1 MTTHTLLEIVI
12 AHITIFM
19 EIQAPLQ
26 LLVARSA
33 ISNPKN
39 EETQQICKSTDI
51 IDTLTLPALEC

>member
-1 MTTHTLLEIVI
+1 MTTHTSLEIVI
-12 AHITIFM
+12 AHTMIFR

-33 ISNPKN
+33 ISNHKN
-39 EETQQICKSTDI
+39 EETQICKSTDI

>member
-12 AHITIFM
+12 AHIMIFM

-39 EETQQICKSTDI
+39 EETQICKTTDI

>member
-1 MTTHTLLEIVI
+1 LLEIVI
-12 AHITIFM
+12 AHTVIFR

-33 ISNPKN
+33 ISNHKN
-39 EETQQICKSTDI
+39 EETQICKSTDI